1 MKLFLAILVIAS
13 IPALAV
19 EPAPLPR
26 ELQQAKKIF
35 IVNSGVENSI
45 QDRVYDMFSKWNRWT
60 VVDSPEEADVIA
72 ILSRQDNVAIL
83 QSRTSSTTATAS
95 VSPGVAIARASAT
108 QTSTPMIFASYD
120 RFLTVISQKTG
131 ARLVS
136 VSCQLRLAQGRTGKH
151 LMDRLKNRFPKQE
164 R

>member
-1 MKLFLAILVIAS
+1 MAS

-19 EPAPLPR
+19 EPAPLPL
-26 ELQQAKKIF
+26 ELQKAKKIF

-45 QDRVYDMFSKWNRWT
+45 LDRVYDMFSKWNRWT
-60 VVDSPEEADVIA
+60 MVNSPEEADVIA
-72 ILSRQDNVAIL
+72 ILSRRDNVAIVE
-83 QSRTSSTTATAS
+83 SRTSSTTATAA

-108 QTSTPMIFASYD
+108 QTSMPMVFASYD

-131 ARLVS
+131 VPLVS